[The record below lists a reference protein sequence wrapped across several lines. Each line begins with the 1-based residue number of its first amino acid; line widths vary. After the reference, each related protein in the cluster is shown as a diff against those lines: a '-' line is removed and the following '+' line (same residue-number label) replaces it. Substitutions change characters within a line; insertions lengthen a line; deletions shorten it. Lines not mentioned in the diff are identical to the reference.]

1 MDIAPYGR
9 RYFKY
14 FLTFVVISFLQLT
27 ARFMRVIMVGYD
39 EMKVKFGFLF
49 FIETFGDIENITIS
63 SLKFSIS
70 YESIFSFLK
79 LTETLDTFLLIAS

>member
-1 MDIAPYGR
+1 
-9 RYFKY
+9 
-14 FLTFVVISFLQLT
+14 
-27 ARFMRVIMVGYD
+27 MRVIMVGYD